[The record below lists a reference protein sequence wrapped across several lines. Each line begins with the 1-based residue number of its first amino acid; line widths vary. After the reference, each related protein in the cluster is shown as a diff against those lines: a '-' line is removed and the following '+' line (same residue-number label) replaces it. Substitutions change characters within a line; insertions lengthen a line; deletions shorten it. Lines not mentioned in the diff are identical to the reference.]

1 MKSTK
6 YTIRNGKNI
15 IAISHGIDLAIWI
28 CDKFGT
34 EVTKQCK
41 EKGIEIGYKTEM
53 R

>member
-6 YTIRNGKNI
+6 CIIRNGKNI

-28 CDKFGT
+28 CDKFST

-41 EKGIEIGYKTEM
+41 EKGVEVVYKTEM

>member
-1 MKSTK
+1 MKNTK

-15 IAISHGIDLAIWI
+15 IAVSHGIDLAIWI

-34 EVTKQCK
+34 DVTKKSK
-41 EKGIEIGYKTEM
+41 EKCVEIVYKTEM

>member
-6 YTIRNGKNI
+6 YTIKNGKNI
-15 IAISHGIDLAIWI
+15 IAITHGIDLAIWI

-34 EVTKQCK
+34 DVTKKSK
-41 EKGIEIGYKTEM
+41 EKGVEIVYKTEM

>member
-6 YTIRNGKNI
+6 YKKKKKKNI

-41 EKGIEIGYKTEM
+41 EKGIEIVYKTEM
-53 R
+53 K

>member
-6 YTIRNGKNI
+6 YTIWNEDKI

-41 EKGIEIGYKTEM
+41 EKGIEIVYKTDM

>member
-6 YTIRNGKNI
+6 YIIRNGKNI
-15 IAISHGIDLAIWI
+15 IAISHGYALAIWI

-34 EVTKQCK
+34 EVIKKSK
-41 EKGIEIGYKTEM
+41 EKGVEIVYKTEM